1 MNGTQCTANCP
12 VTCGPEEQMCSGGTD
27 MNGCM
32 MPDSCYPMM
41 VVIWISNV
49 IFSFN
54 STLSKE
60 KHF

>member
-41 VVIWISNV
+41 VII
-49 IFSFN
+49 
-54 STLSKE
+54 
-60 KHF
+60 